1 MAIQYTATDF
11 LDKLSANNFSYT
23 NSYKKK
29 VCKANTDV
37 ETLQE
42 DIVKLKKTVKSL
54 GKYSKGVTS
63 KTRLEELFQSLV
75 KTYNSM
81 DKDAEKIS
89 DDELVRQV
97 DKFEKLFSE
106 NEKNLKKIGLKKSDG
121 KLEFD
126 RDVFADAEDK
136 VINKIF
142 EGKDSFVKQAN
153 KLVRKIE
160 ECADASQYS
169 MVERRISSITRYNT
183 DDMQLAQA
191 FVLAKETT
199 RILSICGELMEM
211 GAPAEEY
218 EEELLMDLDIF
229 AEYVYNNANN
239 NEIESYDKLQAIC
252 DDKKEELSKIGLTF
266 YENSVG
272 DNEMAYDNAVTISNA
287 EFQNAYIS
295 LFGTNSEFVNNIMDC
310 CSDGFNDVLKP
321 DRLGVSIVD
330 QYA

>member
-11 LDKLSANNFSYT
+11 INKLSANNFSYT

-29 VCKANTDV
+29 IREANTDV
-37 ETLQE
+37 ETLQG
-42 DIVKLKKTVKSL
+42 DIIKLKKTVKSL
-54 GKYSKGVTS
+54 GKYSEGVMS
-63 KTRLEELFQSLV
+63 KTRLGKLFQSLV
-75 KTYNSM
+75 KTYNLI
-81 DKDAEKIS
+81 DKDSEKIS
-89 DDELVRQV
+89 DDELAKQM

-126 RDVFADAEDK
+126 SDVFEDADDK
-136 VINKIF
+136 IVNKLF
-142 EGKDSFVKQAN
+142 EGKNSFVKQAN

-160 ECADASQYS
+160 EYADDSQFS
-169 MVERRISSITRYNT
+169 IVERRISSITRYNT
-183 DDMQLAQA
+183 DDMQLAQT

-199 RILSICGELMEM
+199 RILGICGELMEM
-211 GAPAEEY
+211 GAPVEEY
-218 EEELLMDLDIF
+218 EEELSMDLGIF

-239 NEIESYDKLQAIC
+239 NENDSYDKLQAIC

-266 YENSVG
+266 YENSDG
-272 DNEMAYDNAVTISNA
+272 DKEMAYDNALTISDA

-295 LFGTNSEFVNNIMDC
+295 LFGTDSEFVNNIMDC

-321 DRLGVSIVD
+321 DRIGVSIVD